1 MESIVSIASIDNTLQ
16 VPPRCTF
23 DVEDWKLMARHWY
36 PIALAS
42 SVSEQPTSAMLL
54 DEPLVL
60 YKVGEEIIVAR
71 DVCPHRGVPISL
83 GTPDGEGGVRCRY
96 HGLRFGAGGQ
106 CNHIPANPGRPIPK
120 KLHLRTYPSVER
132 YGLIWTCLA
141 RPNQTVELAEVEAKL
156 PVMPYW
162 DHEGFQQIV
171 CPIFDVAGFAG
182 RQLEGFIDVAH
193 FGWVHTATFG
203 DPNDTEVPEYTTTET
218 ETGFNADYR
227 SFIGNYPI
235 GSSQRGQS
243 GFEWLRHFEVH
254 LPFTATL
261 TVHFPDD
268 GKLVIMNAA
277 CPVSAR
283 QTRLFAPIARNF
295 DLDIPVEAVH
305 DFNLRVFEED
315 RLVVETQKPEWLP
328 LDPSSEG
335 HILADR
341 SSLAYRKGLRKL
353 GFSAFFSA

>member
-1 MESIVSIASIDNTLQ
+1 MEDTLQ

-23 DVEDWKLMARHWY
+23 DVADWKLMAQHWY

-42 SVSEQPTSAMLL
+42 EVSEQPIAAMLL

-60 YKVGEEIIVAR
+60 YKAGGEVVVAR
-71 DVCPHRGVPISL
+71 DVCPHRGVPLSL
-83 GTPDGEGGVRCRY
+83 GTNDGGGVRCRY
-96 HGLRFGAGGQ
+96 HGLRFGAGGR
-106 CNHIPANPGRPIPK
+106 CNHIPASPSRNIPLK
-120 KLHLRTYPSVER
+120 MHLRTYPSIER
-132 YGLIWTCLA
+132 YGLIWTSLA
-141 RPNQTVELAEVEAKL
+141 RANESVSAADVASDL
-156 PVMPYW
+156 PAMPFW
-162 DHEGFQQIV
+162 DNEGFQQIV
-171 CPIFDVAGFAG
+171 CPKFDVAGFAG
-182 RQLEGFIDVAH
+182 RQLEGFLDVAH
-193 FGWVHTATFG
+193 FGFVHTSTFG
-203 DPNDTEVPEYTTTET
+203 NPDDTEVPDYTTTENDK
-218 ETGFNADYR
+218 GFSADYR

-328 LDPSSEG
+328 LDPSLEA
-335 HILADR
+335 HIPADR
-341 SSLAYRKGLRKL
+341 SSIAYRKGLRRL